1 MGLLHTV
8 AWSLI
13 VIMVMIKCDYERD
26 RLAEGCCTY
35 TVYMNDCDSDRLAVG
50 CCTYTFRHVD
60 VVMVTK
66 V

>member
-1 MGLLHTV
+1 MGLLHTA

-13 VIMVMIKCDYERD
+13 VIMVMIMCDYECD

-50 CCTYTFRHVD
+50 CCTYTIGQVND
-60 VVMVTK
+60 CGTDC
-66 V
+66 